1 MMTISEY
8 ASKHKVSY
16 EAVRS
21 QVVRYK
27 DELSEHI
34 SIRDR
39 KQYLDDWAVAFLDE
53 RRREHPVTVV
63 NTSRNEE
70 IERLQAEIEKLQ
82 AKVFDLQEERNAAHT
97 RIEALQDEAR
107 AFLEDKIKYSMFLE
121 DYQTR
126 KDQFEQAVIEAA
138 TATAKL
144 EEVQKSADYNKE
156 LLLAAE
162 AATKEERDRADQI
175 RSAAEADKARLT
187 EERDAA
193 IRESQSYRKVFG
205 IFYRKV

>member
-1 MMTISEY
+1 MLTIREY
-8 ASKHKVSY
+8 ADKHKVSY

-53 RRREHPVTVV
+53 RRREHPVTVI

-82 AKVFDLQEERNAAHT
+82 AKVFDLQEERNTAHK

-162 AATKEERDRADQI
+162 AATREERDRADQI

-193 IRESQSYRKVFG
+193 IKESQSYKKVFG

>member
-1 MMTISEY
+1 MMTIAEY

-53 RRREHPVTVV
+53 RRREHPVTVI

-82 AKVFDLQEERNAAHT
+82 AKVFDLQEERNTAHK

-162 AATKEERDRADQI
+162 AATREERDRADQI

-193 IRESQSYRKVFG
+193 IKESQSYKKVFG

>member
-1 MMTISEY
+1 MLTIREY
-8 ASKHKVSY
+8 ADKHKVSY

-53 RRREHPVTVV
+53 RRREHPVTVI

-82 AKVFDLQEERNAAHT
+82 AKVFDLQEERNTAHK

-193 IRESQSYRKVFG
+193 IKESQSYKKVFG